1 MMISE
6 DGAMRRFWRAAKEL
20 CSPLRQIVAWP
31 RLFVSLSILLLIV
44 SSTIS
49 SPAQRRRP
57 QLLPAARDYFAGK
70 FVLIPRDDR
79 PSSLQQPRMVARVAD
94 HDLILPPGRAMGDAE
109 ELIEWAKT
117 VDYNEVKGVIVSL
130 DAIEQR
136 VELIEWIRK
145 QAPNIPI
152 YGFASSGL
160 RGEAEIK
167 LFDYLLAGG
176 ENKRSDKAA
185 VETEPDAASATLVAR
200 LLNQRFGF
208 TPKFL
213 PLYSSARGGASIQRT
228 ISERIALAGG
238 AELRSIN
245 DATRIASILLFVHS
259 PQTNDQERATLV
271 ESLANAINKSYR
283 VALLDL
289 SESKAGKEG
298 LLAELR
304 RRKLLDHVIAYAS
317 ADLTGGPSAAAQATA
332 RVLTHAASLLTAIRF
347 LRDDVDR
354 VGRIDRAHVNLLF
367 KSYLSDWAYALE
379 VRPKLETFV
388 REQLKADPARL
399 GANTERAEEF
409 ARRELRALAEELFKD
424 QFKDNAHAILL
435 NNGERAQFVLRFVQT
450 LQLRLPSQKISEA
463 EIQPVVYLVY
473 VGNLQQ

>member
-1 MMISE
+1 MTFK
-6 DGAMRRFWRAAKEL
+6 DKAVRRLWLAAKGLYSPPRRAAA
-20 CSPLRQIVAWP
+20 PP
-31 RLFVSLSILLLIV
+31 RLFISLSILLLIV
-44 SSTIS
+44 SSTIPS
-49 SPAQRRRP
+49 WAQRRRP

-70 FVLIPRDDR
+70 FILIPRDDR
-79 PSSLQQPRMVARVAD
+79 PPSLQQPRMVARVAD
-94 HDLILPPGRAMGDAE
+94 HDLILPPGRAMGDAK
-109 ELIEWAKT
+109 ELIEWAKN
-117 VDYNEVKGVIVSL
+117 VDYAEVKGVIVSL

-136 VELIEWIRK
+136 LELIEWMRK
-145 QAPNIPI
+145 HAPNIPI
-152 YGFASSGL
+152 YGFTASGPP
-160 RGEAEIK
+160 GEAEIK

-176 ENKRSDKAA
+176 ENKRPDKAA
-185 VETEPDAASATLVAR
+185 IETEPDAASATLVAR

-228 ISERIALAGG
+228 ISERIALVGG

-245 DATRIASILLFVHS
+245 DATRSASILLFVHS
-259 PQTNDQERATLV
+259 PQTTDQERATLV

-317 ADLTGGPSAAAQATA
+317 SDLTGGASAAAQAAA
-332 RVLTHAASLLTAIRF
+332 RVLTHAASLLVAIRF

-367 KSYLSDWAYALE
+367 KSYLSDWDYALE
-379 VRPKLETFV
+379 IRPKLETFV
-388 REQLKADPARL
+388 REQLKADPAKL

-409 ARRELRALAEELFKD
+409 AQREIRALAEEFFKD
-424 QFKDNAHAILL
+424 QFKDNVHAILL
-435 NNGERAQFVLRFVQT
+435 NSGERAQFVLRFVQT
-450 LQLRLPSQKISEA
+450 LRLRLPSQKTSEA
-463 EIQPVVYLVY
+463 EIQPAVYLVY
-473 VGNLQQ
+473 VGNVQQ

>member
-1 MMISE
+1 MTFKDE
-6 DGAMRRFWRAAKEL
+6 AMRRLRLAAKGFH
-20 CSPLRQIVAWP
+20 SPLRHVAAPP
-31 RLFVSLSILLLIV
+31 RLFAFFSILLLIV
-44 SSTIS
+44 CSASQS
-49 SPAQRRRP
+49 FAQRRRP
-57 QLLPAARDYFAGK
+57 ELRPVERDYFAGK

-79 PSSLQQPRMVARVAD
+79 PPSLQQPRMMARVAD

-109 ELIEWAKT
+109 KLVEWAKS
-117 VDYNEVKGVIVSL
+117 VDYAEVKGVIVSL

-136 VELIEWIRK
+136 VELIEWMRK
-145 QAPNIPI
+145 RAPNLPI
-152 YGFASSGL
+152 YGFTSSGL

-176 ENKRSDKAA
+176 ENKQSDKAA

-213 PLYSSARGGASIQRT
+213 PLYSSARGAVSIHRT

-245 DATRIASILLFVHS
+245 DATRSASILLFVHS

-304 RRKLLDHVIAYAS
+304 RRKLLDYATAYAS
-317 ADLTGGPSAAAQATA
+317 ADLTGGASAAAQATT
-332 RVLTHAASLLTAIRF
+332 RVLTHAASLLVAIRF

-379 VRPKLETFV
+379 IRPKLEAFV

-473 VGNLQQ
+473 TGNLQQ

>member
-1 MMISE
+1 MTFKDE
-6 DGAMRRFWRAAKEL
+6 AMRRLWLAAKEIY
-20 CSPLRQIVAWP
+20 SPLRQVAAPP
-31 RLFVSLSILLLIV
+31 RLLISLSILLLIA
-44 SSTIS
+44 SSTIPS
-49 SPAQRRRP
+49 SAQRRRP

-109 ELIEWAKT
+109 KLIEWAKNI
-117 VDYNEVKGVIVSL
+117 DYGEVKGVVVSL

-136 VELIEWIRK
+136 LELIEWMRK
-145 QAPNIPI
+145 RAPNIPI
-152 YGFASSGL
+152 YGFTSSGL
-160 RGEAEIK
+160 RGETEIK
-167 LFDYLLAGG
+167 LFDYLLTGG
-176 ENKRSDKAA
+176 ETGRSEKAA
-185 VETEPDAASATLVAR
+185 AETEPDAASATLVAR

-213 PLYSSARGGASIQRT
+213 PLYSSARGGTSIQRT
-228 ISERIALAGG
+228 ISERIALVGA

-245 DATRIASILLFVHS
+245 DATRSASILLFVHS
-259 PQTNDQERATLV
+259 PQTTDQERATLV

-289 SESKAGKEG
+289 SESKAAKEG
-298 LLAELR
+298 LLTELR

-317 ADLTGGPSAAAQATA
+317 ADLTEGAGAAAQATA
-332 RVLTHAASLLTAIRF
+332 RVLTHAASLLVAIRF

-379 VRPKLETFV
+379 IRPKLETFV

-409 ARRELRALAEELFKD
+409 ARREIRALAEELFKD

-435 NNGERAQFVLRFVQT
+435 NSGERAQFVLRFVQT

-473 VGNLQQ
+473 IGAIQQ

>member
-1 MMISE
+1 MTFKDE
-6 DGAMRRFWRAAKEL
+6 AMRRLWLAAKEIY
-20 CSPLRQIVAWP
+20 SPIRQLAAWP
-31 RLFVSLSILLLIV
+31 RLFFLLSILLLIV
-44 SSTIS
+44 SSTTS

-79 PSSLQQPRMVARVAD
+79 PLSLQQPRMVARVAD
-94 HDLILPPGRAMGDAE
+94 HDLILPPGRTMGDAE
-109 ELIEWAKT
+109 KLVEWVKS
-117 VDYNEVKGVIVSL
+117 VDFAEVKGAIVSL

-136 VELIEWIRK
+136 VELIEWMRK
-145 QAPNIPI
+145 HAPNIPI

-167 LFDYLLAGG
+167 LFDYLLTGG
-176 ENKRSDKAA
+176 ENKQSDKVAA
-185 VETEPDAASATLVAR
+185 ETEPDAASATLVAR
-200 LLNQRFGF
+200 MLNQRFGF

-228 ISERIALAGG
+228 ISERIALTGG
-238 AELRSIN
+238 AELRAIN
-245 DATRIASILLFVHS
+245 DATRSASILLFVHS

-289 SESKAGKEG
+289 SESKTGKGG
-298 LLAELR
+298 LLVELR

-317 ADLTGGPSAAAQATA
+317 SDLIGGVSAAAQATT
-332 RVLTHAASLLTAIRF
+332 RVLTHAASLLVAIRF

-379 VRPKLETFV
+379 VRLKLEAFV
-388 REQLKADPARL
+388 REQLKGDPTRL

-409 ARRELRALAEELFKD
+409 ARRELRAVAEELFKD

-435 NNGERAQFVLRFVQT
+435 NSGERAQFVLRFVQT

-473 VGNLQQ
+473 IGNIQQ